1 MQRRIHIIFI
11 DRYSRNEFISKK
23 YEIVINEFSGLTGH
37 TNMSVYANGELLG
50 TYGSNLGDPDF
61 NIFNGLS
68 GGVM

>member
-1 MQRRIHIIFI
+1 
-11 DRYSRNEFISKK
+11 
-23 YEIVINEFSGLTGH
+23 
-37 TNMSVYANGELLG
+37 MSVYANGELLG